1 MKINEECIRDV
12 LSYLIN
18 NLTIQ
23 IINNKKGDFNSISLL
38 YLMETF
44 DEKYSKEDV
53 WYSIYNLS
61 QDRYIETDD
70 IRSKSRNGFAF
81 VNIYNVTHRGHE
93 FYEIIQPESIWDKT
107 KSVVSKVGVHTLWFI
122 ECTAHDI
129 AVESAKQAVTIAM
142 TKNTQQ

>member
-38 YLMETF
+38 SLMETF

-93 FYEIIQPESIWDKT
+93 FT
-107 KSVVSKVGVHTLWFI
+107 R
-122 ECTAHDI
+122 
-129 AVESAKQAVTIAM
+129 
-142 TKNTQQ
+142 